1 MHDCCGPD
9 SKAHSH
15 SHTMETEAPDVL
27 NARFE
32 ELSALEQEFEDI
44 EAEIIRK
51 AEALQAPLYKKRADF
66 VAKIPHFWPLVFE
79 QAPPEIDNF
88 IQPSDSKVFAESLDT
103 FEVLRFELDDPKGS
117 PRSFAL
123 KFGFNDNEYFEDK
136 VLEKKFWY
144 RKTKDWAGLVSEPVK
159 IHWKK
164 EKDLTGG
171 LTDAACKLN
180 EVRKKLSTDTSSGA
194 ARKEEAKTK
203 EYKRL
208 AQKIETSVEASVS
221 FFGLF
226 AFVSGYRWVS
236 EQESEQAVKEE
247 KERFEKIR
255 QGEKVDEEDDDEED
269 PQDYQEIEVFPGG
282 DEVATI
288 IAEDMW
294 PNAIKY
300 YRSTFDEDE
309 DDEELSDLDVMD
321 LSDEDDEDDDQEPVD
336 IRALVGK
343 GRKSGPE
350 PPAKKQR
357 KA

>member
-1 MHDCCGPD
+1 
-9 SKAHSH
+9 
-15 SHTMETEAPDVL
+15 MEFEKPEEL

-32 ELSALEQEFEDI
+32 QLSVLETEFE
-44 EAEIIRK
+44 EVELEILRK
-51 AEALQAPLYKKRADF
+51 AEALHAPLYKKRAEF
-66 VAKIPHFWPLVFE
+66 VANIPHFWTLVFE

-88 IQPSDSKVFAESLDT
+88 IQPSDAKVFAECFET
-103 FEVLRFELDDPKGS
+103 FEVSRFELDDPKGS
-117 PRSFAL
+117 PRSFSL
-123 KFGFNDNEYFEDK
+123 KFGFKENEYFEDK
-136 VLEKKFWY
+136 VLEKKFWF

-159 IHWKK
+159 INWKK
-164 EKDLTGG
+164 GKDLTAG
-171 LTDAACKLN
+171 LTDAACKLG
-180 EVRKKLSTDTSSGA
+180 EERRKLSGNTSNGE
-194 ARKEEAKTK
+194 ARKQEAKTSAYK
-203 EYKRL
+203 EL
-208 AQKIETSVEASVS
+208 AKKIETSSDASVS

-236 EQESEQAVKEE
+236 AEESEQIIKEE
-247 KERFEKIR
+247 NEQLEKIKR
-255 QGEKVDEEDDDEED
+255 GEKIEEDEDDDEED

-282 DEVATI
+282 DELATV

-300 YRSTFDEDE
+300 YKSTFDEEE

-321 LSDEDDEDDDQEPVD
+321 EDSGDENPDDDSGDEVD

-343 GRKSGPE
+343 GRKSGQP